1 MDDNNNKGIHWHI
14 YGNKFICIP
23 FSIHK
28 SHRKKWTQPQTM
40 VHCIFTVRK
49 NNFSIIF
56 IHFNFV
62 ETAKQRIFSVQTK
75 TGALAMQ
82 MHIEKRRQK
91 NPLMGKTL
99 RITGSSNAQSH
110 SIQFQKALFLFP
122 SLFASKK
129 NCIHLNFSAFTC

>member
-1 MDDNNNKGIHWHI
+1 MVINSSVFHSPFISHI
-14 YGNKFICIP
+14 AKNGLNLKRF
-23 FSIHK
+23 
-28 SHRKKWTQPQTM
+28 M